1 MLRIGL
7 AKKADGSGVLR
18 CCREDG
24 SVTWHK
30 QTARHAA
37 HFTLHDLTHWAVETV
52 LGYKHGFFGLIA
64 DGWEMDDTT
73 GKGTRGALPSEAI
86 EVERVVGLFDTERGS
101 GTVWT
106 VDEFNTF
113 APRPLSEEQIRNI
126 KARRAELFRE
136 WFALAPGGSPELTF

>member
-1 MLRIGL
+1 MLRIAL

-18 CCREDG
+18 CSREDG

-37 HFTLHDLTHWAVETV
+37 HFTVHDLTHWAVETV

-106 VDEFNTF
+106 VDEFNAF
-113 APRPLSEEQIRNI
+113 APRPLSEEEIRNI
-126 KARRAELFRE
+126 KARRAELFRS
-136 WFALAPGGSPELTF
+136 LELTF